1 MNLFLI
7 CIFSNMYSYVI
18 IMFSSKCCFVS
29 ISQVLQYSFLS
40 VLSTFHVS
48 FYAPFVPRVL
58 LIFEFMEFF
67 KKITLSSI
75 KDLYGGQ
82 RMWFVWTWTSTLVGP
97 SFMTGVAWRRAGIQ
111 WQAGAWTEAARDA
124 SCRENTAAREWS
136 TQKIGRTEKIW
147 EIQTRFQ
154 TRTIRR
160 KMVHCQKLGGK
171 RNYDLI
177 WSEG

>member
-1 MNLFLI
+1 MSEARCLADGYQAFLKFSNMNLFLI

-75 KDLYGGQ
+75 MDLYGGQ
-82 RMWFVWTWTSTLVGP
+82 RM
-97 SFMTGVAWRRAGIQ
+97 
-111 WQAGAWTEAARDA
+111 
-124 SCRENTAAREWS
+124 
-136 TQKIGRTEKIW
+136 
-147 EIQTRFQ
+147 
-154 TRTIRR
+154 
-160 KMVHCQKLGGK
+160 
-171 RNYDLI
+171 
-177 WSEG
+177 